1 MPLLPDS
8 VGKKESLK
16 YRAHLEQILTLV
28 SLVEDDAFVSLV
40 EDDAFVS
47 LVEDDEKTD
56 FIRCRGHPQR
66 AAREECARYGQ

>member
-1 MPLLPDS
+1 ME
-8 VGKKESLK
+8 KKESLK

-47 LVEDDEKTD
+47 LVEDDALFSLVEDDEKAD
-56 FIRCRGHPQR
+56 FVR
-66 AAREECARYGQ
+66 

>member
-1 MPLLPDS
+1 MADLLS
-8 VGKKESLK
+8 C
-16 YRAHLEQILTLV
+16 RAHLGQILTLV